1 MIASEIFDIHP
12 KKTKDVSFEINFE
25 KIRKIGGIKLDNKT
39 ITNLLTHLEIKV
51 DGIDTNKALVS
62 VPAYRNDV
70 NREIDIAEEVLKIYG
85 YNNIDIPEK
94 INSSPSMPK
103 LGVNNFYSTKNQQ
116 SFSKHGEHEIMNNS
130 LVKREYGNFL
140 DEKSKNHI
148 SLLNPLNKDTAT
160 KKKLNLWC
168 SRGFKI

>member
-1 MIASEIFDIHP
+1 M
-12 KKTKDVSFEINFE
+12 
-25 KIRKIGGIKLDNKT
+25 
-39 ITNLLTHLEIKV
+39 
-51 DGIDTNKALVS
+51 VS

-70 NREIDIAEEVLKIYG
+70 TREIDIAEEVLRIYG

-103 LGVNNFYSTKNQQ
+103 LKSNHSIQQ
-116 SFSKHGEHEIMNNS
+116 KISNHLVSLGGYEIMNNS

-148 SLLNPLNKDTAT
+148 SLL
-160 KKKLNLWC
+160 
-168 SRGFKI
+168 

>member
-1 MIASEIFDIHP
+1 MVLPALIKASEIITDLSGGVIASEICDIHP

-70 NREIDIAEEVLKIYG
+70 NREIDIAEEVLRIYG
-85 YNNIDIPEK
+85 YNNIDIPE
-94 INSSPSMPK
+94 
-103 LGVNNFYSTKNQQ
+103 
-116 SFSKHGEHEIMNNS
+116 
-130 LVKREYGNFL
+130 
-140 DEKSKNHI
+140 
-148 SLLNPLNKDTAT
+148 NK
-160 KKKLNLWC
+160 
-168 SRGFKI
+168 